1 MRALETLEKKTFHED
16 FWNKRVFV
24 FVASRFSSSKASCY
38 KRRVNPRSPFHAF
51 TCSLSLRSLF
61 FRVRLHS
68 ATVGMG
74 SFGSRI

>member
-1 MRALETLEKKTFHED
+1 MTRALEALEKKTFHED

-24 FVASRFSSSKASCY
+24 FVAKDFRR
-38 KRRVNPRSPFHAF
+38 KRRIKPALSFSLFHFARAF
-51 TCSLSLRSLF
+51 TSLAF
-61 FRVRLHS
+61 FSRNTFHS

>member
-1 MRALETLEKKTFHED
+1 VTRALETLEKKTFHED

-24 FVASRFSSSKASCY
+24 FVVESVALH
-38 KRRVNPRSPFHAF
+38 PRSPFHAF
-51 TCSLSLRSLF
+51 TSRALSLRSLF

>member
-1 MRALETLEKKTFHED
+1 VTRALETLEKKTFHED

-24 FVASRFSSSKASCY
+24 FVAKDFRR
-38 KRRVNPRSPFHAF
+38 KRRIKPALSRTLSRA
-51 TCSLSLRSLF
+51 LSLRSLF

>member
-1 MRALETLEKKTFHED
+1 MTRALETLEKKTFHED

-24 FVASRFSSSKASCY
+24 FVAKDFRRKRRIKPALSFSRFHL
-38 KRRVNPRSPFHAF
+38 RAF
-51 TCSLSLRSLF
+51 TSLAF
-61 FRVRLHS
+61 FSRNTFHS

>member
-1 MRALETLEKKTFHED
+1 MTRALETLEKKTFHED

-24 FVASRFSSSKASCY
+24 FVAKDFRR
-38 KRRVNPRSPFHAF
+38 KRRIKPALSRTLSRA
-51 TCSLSLRSLF
+51 LSLRSL
-61 FRVRLHS
+61 RVRLHS

>member
-1 MRALETLEKKTFHED
+1 MTRALETLEKKTFHED

-24 FVASRFSSSKASCY
+24 FVAKDFRR
-38 KRRVNPRSPFHAF
+38 KRRIKPVLSRTLSRA
-51 TCSLSLRSLF
+51 LSLRSLF